1 MEKKSFDVFN
11 RHLSFTMRRSDRVQ
25 TVWIPLEEVS
35 WDTLKPIR
43 LHGERIEFNGHKVGS
58 RASFE
63 RFVSPVLESR
73 LSPQNLQR
81 REHQQQQQQQQQ
93 RARARVQLP
102 LVSQVVPAH
111 LATRAAALFRREQA
125 KHYY

>member
-35 WDTLKPIR
+35 WDTLKATR

-63 RFVSPVLESR
+63 RFVIPVLESR
-73 LSPQNLQR
+73 LSPGR
-81 REHQQQQQQQQQ
+81 REQQQQHQ
-93 RARARVQLP
+93 RARAQVQLP
-102 LVSQVVPAH
+102 LASQVVPAH
-111 LATRAAALFRREQA
+111 LASRATALFRREQA
-125 KHYY
+125 KHYYR